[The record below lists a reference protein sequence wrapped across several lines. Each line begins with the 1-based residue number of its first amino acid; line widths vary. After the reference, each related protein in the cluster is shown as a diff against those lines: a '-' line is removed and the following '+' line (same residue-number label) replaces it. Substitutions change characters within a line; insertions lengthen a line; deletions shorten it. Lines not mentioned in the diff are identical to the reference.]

1 MAKPVLHG
9 PSYSTYTR
17 SVRIA
22 LAEKGV
28 DYELRE
34 VDFING
40 GFPDGYEALHPLKK
54 VPAFEHDGFRVYE
67 TVAILRY
74 VDEAFD
80 GPALQSTDVNERTR
94 MTQAMSVSDSYLY
107 QPAVHGVFI
116 QRALVPS
123 MGGTTDEAL
132 VAESAS
138 KAGQALAALDGLIGD
153 RAYLSGASFS
163 LADAHLVPIIDYF
176 RQTPEGETALSAVA
190 NVARWWDAVSG
201 RESVQATTPKLG

>member
-17 SVRIA
+17 AVRIA

-28 DYELRE
+28 DYDLHE

-54 VPAFEHDGFRVYE
+54 TPAFEHDGFRVYE
-67 TVAILRY
+67 TAAILRY

-80 GPALQSTDVNERTR
+80 GPALQPSDAKGRTR
-94 MTQAMSVSDSYLY
+94 MTQTISVIDCYLY

-116 QRALVPS
+116 QRALVPT

-132 VAESAS
+132 VAESAQ
-138 KAGQALAALDGLIGD
+138 KAAQALAALDDLVGD
-153 RAYLSGASFS
+153 QAWLCGSDFS

-176 RQTPEGETALSAVA
+176 RQTPEGEAALSDAG
-190 NVARWWDAVSG
+190 NVSRWWSSAAA
-201 RESVQATTPKLG
+201 RPSVQATTPQLG